1 MKVGHPYGT
10 ECDFYTRNCP
20 VYMKKKIEAFVRG
33 IDSTKKVELSAVA
46 MNTSLGQKRK
56 KGRPALAK
64 PALLRQ

>member
-1 MKVGHPYGT
+1 MWFVHTQLPSIY
-10 ECDFYTRNCP
+10 E
-20 VYMKKKIEAFVRG
+20 KKIQAFVRG
-33 IDSTKKVELSAVA
+33 IDSTKKVELPAVA

>member
-1 MKVGHPYGT
+1 MWFVHTQLPSIY
-10 ECDFYTRNCP
+10 
-20 VYMKKKIEAFVRG
+20 KKKFFQAFVRG